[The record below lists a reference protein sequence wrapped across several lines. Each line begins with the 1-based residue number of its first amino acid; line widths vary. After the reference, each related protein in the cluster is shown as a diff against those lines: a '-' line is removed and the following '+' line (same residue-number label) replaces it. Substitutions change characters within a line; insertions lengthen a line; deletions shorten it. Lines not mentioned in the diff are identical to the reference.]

1 MQRTTY
7 QVGEFA
13 DLAGVTVRTLR
24 YYDQSGLL
32 RPARRGSTRQYQQTD
47 LLRLQQILT
56 LKAMGF
62 ALNEIRALLE
72 NPHYNLR
79 GSFEIQREAIRAE
92 VERLQTALKGLDLTI
107 AHLDATNQIDWGEI
121 AVIIAAINAD
131 FKQEWSRRYYTDE
144 QRARF
149 AQATPEE
156 VEAGTRGWMHLTKDY
171 QAAVA
176 RSLPP
181 DHPEVQALAARQVEL
196 VQAFTKGD
204 AGVERSLQAMYANF
218 DSIPP
223 EFRLFDRDLLDFMG
237 AAVRIYKEQN
247 P

>member
-156 VEAGTRGWMHLTKDY
+156 VEAGKGGWRHRTQD
-171 QAAVA
+171 
-176 RSLPP
+176 
-181 DHPEVQALAARQVEL
+181 
-196 VQAFTKGD
+196 
-204 AGVERSLQAMYANF
+204 
-218 DSIPP
+218 
-223 EFRLFDRDLLDFMG
+223 
-237 AAVRIYKEQN
+237 
-247 P
+247 

>member
-7 QVGEFA
+7 HVGEFA

-56 LKAMGF
+56 LKALGF
-62 ALNEIRALLE
+62 SLSEIRDLLE
-72 NPHYNLR
+72 NPQYDLR
-79 GSFEIQREAIRAE
+79 RSFEIQREAIRAE
-92 VERLQTALKGLDLTI
+92 VERLQTALTGLDLTI
-107 AHLDATNQIDWGEI
+107 AHLDATQQIDWGEI
-121 AVIIAAINAD
+121 AVIITALNAD

-149 AQATPEE
+149 AQATPAE
-156 VEAGTRGWMHLTKDY
+156 VEAGTRGWMQLTADY
-171 QAAVA
+171 QAA
-176 RSLPP
+176 RHLPP

-196 VQAFTKGD
+196 VQAFTQGD
-204 AGVERSLQAMYANF
+204 PGIERSLKAMYANF

-237 AAVRIYKEQN
+237 AAVRIYTEQH